1 MNKIL
6 FKTFLKTAGVGAKL
20 ELTPESNESVD
31 DLSRLITRWPLFL
44 LLVLLHSWTTTLIY
58 YTHVSKII
66 VSNGPHESRDPWV
79 EKISVHRLVVK
90 QLPVGNSR
98 RRIPCIIKF
107 WISLNTSTIQTEKL
121 SNWEPSAQI
130 HYRTYHNN
138 QKWSFSGSKKPF
150 KPLLAILGARAR
162 PIYGKFIQ
170 PKFMSIQFFRIPGM
184 TPDPQYLSW
193 L

>member
-138 QKWSFSGSKKPF
+138 QKWSFSRSKSYF
-150 KPLLAILGARAR
+150 KVKWAHESWPLTYN
-162 PIYGKFIQ
+162 IYHGYNLSF
-170 PKFMSIQFFRIPGM
+170 
-184 TPDPQYLSW
+184 QYIVFQIVDDKHMWIDLW
-193 L
+193 LI